1 MASLIENVV
10 SLEQEA
16 DAVVAAAHA
25 EAKEIEKR
33 SVEELAARRAA
44 IETDAAARV
53 EAFRQAAEARYAG
66 ELAEA
71 EREFEAA
78 SSALRRLD
86 AKAVER
92 QADRVVARFGER

>member
-44 IETDAAARV
+44 LESDAAARV
-53 EAFRQAAEARYAG
+53 EAFRQAAEARYAE